1 MPPLN
6 TSTMRVAVI
15 GAGPSGLVT
24 LKYLKTAHHFFPGKP
39 VEAVLFESESVVGG
53 TFAQRAYED
62 AELVSSKFLT
72 SFSDF
77 RVHEND
83 PDFLSAEKFVQ
94 YLNDYCDN
102 FNLWPDINLSTKVV
116 AIKRRLGGG
125 HIVYYRKANDVDAEV
140 LTYECDAIAVCTG
153 LHVVPNIPNL
163 PGIEN
168 IPVVKHSSEFKK
180 REEFGRDKTVVILGS
195 GETGIDIAHLAVT
208 SPTKRVVLTHR
219 DGFLGA
225 PKVIPNPVWFP
236 ILGRK
241 ADPNRRELPVDVSWQ
256 APLFDSMYLHPLIRD
271 TLFTW
276 NVYDWGVKATNW
288 LVSGTIAGIDQWVGG
303 ISKERYHVSK
313 LFFNKGAPKALPY
326 ISAPYRPTN
335 PGIIERIRRSIL
347 QAPVDKVEGD
357 RTIELAPW
365 PTHVDASG
373 TIYFKNNRRPEYS
386 RMQDIGPT
394 KPDVLVFATGY
405 RQEFPFFQNQGRDSY
420 PVPSSADVRSIWSRA
435 DPSVGFIG
443 FVRPGYGAIPPLAE
457 LQAQLWLLNLMIPE
471 RTANLRDDD
480 DHHFRLRSNQ
490 NSRIN
495 YGVDHETYAYQLA
508 LDIGSAPAFWDAVRA
523 GWSASRYQSNLWYRI
538 PIIWAAG
545 AQLNPK
551 FRLKGPY
558 SWDGATQVLGNELW
572 QTISRR
578 HGMFGNF
585 FLAVVPIT
593 LLGVFSLFLYLVGLI
608 LLLVKVVTWP
618 ITAPFRHGRRG
629 VIRLEEGRKYTKIE
643 S

>member
-1 MPPLN
+1 
-6 TSTMRVAVI
+6 MRVAVI

-24 LKYLKTAHHFFPGKP
+24 LKYLKTAHHFFLGKP
-39 VEAVLFESESVVGG
+39 VEAVLFESESAVGG

-77 RVHEND
+77 RAHEKD
-83 PDFLSAEKFVQ
+83 PDFLSAERFVQ
-94 YLNDYCDN
+94 YLNDYCDY
-102 FNLWPDINLSTKVV
+102 FSLWPEINLSTKVV
-116 AIKRRLGGG
+116 AVKRRPGGG
-125 HIVYYRKANDVDAEV
+125 HIVHYRKADDANAEV
-140 LTYECDAIAVCTG
+140 LTYECDAVAVCTG

-163 PGIEN
+163 PGVEN

-225 PKVIPNPVWFP
+225 PKIIPNPVWFP
-236 ILGRK
+236 IFGRK
-241 ADPNRRELPVDVSWQ
+241 ANPNRRELPVDVSWQ

-276 NVYDWGVKATNW
+276 NVYDWGVKTTNW
-288 LVSGTIAGIDQWVGG
+288 LVSGTTAGIDQWVGG

-326 ISAPYRPTN
+326 ISAPYRPAN
-335 PGIIERIRRSIL
+335 PGVIERIRRSIL
-347 QAPVDKVEGD
+347 QAPVDKAEGG

-373 TIYFKNNRRPEYS
+373 AIHFNNNGRPEYA
-386 RMQDIGPT
+386 RMQELGPT

-405 RQEFPFFQNQGRDSY
+405 RQEFPFFQNQGGERY
-420 PVPSSADVRSIWSRA
+420 PVPSSTDVRSIWSRA
-435 DPSVGFIG
+435 DPTVGFIG

-457 LQAQLWLLNLMIPE
+457 LQAQLWILNLKAPE
-471 RTANLRDDD
+471 LTANLRDDD
-480 DHHFRLRSNQ
+480 DHHFRLRSSQ

-508 LDIGSAPAFWDAVRA
+508 LDIGSAPTFWDAVKA

-545 AQLNPK
+545 AQLNSK

-558 SWDGATQVLGNELW
+558 FWDGAVHVLGGELW

-593 LLGVFSLFLYLVGLI
+593 LLGIFSLFLYLVGLV
-608 LLLVKVVTWP
+608 LLLLKVVTWP
-618 ITAPFRHGRRG
+618 VTAPFRRSTRG
-629 VIRLEEGRKYTKIE
+629 AVRLEEGHKYSKME

>member
-1 MPPLN
+1 
-6 TSTMRVAVI
+6 MRVAVI

-39 VEAVLFESESVVGG
+39 VEAVLFESESAVGG
-53 TFAQRAYED
+53 TFAQRTYED
-62 AELVSSKFLT
+62 AELVSSRFLT

-77 RVHEND
+77 RAHEND
-83 PDFLSAEKFVQ
+83 PDFLSTERFVQ
-94 YLNDYCDN
+94 YLNDYCDY
-102 FNLWPDINLSTKVV
+102 FNLWPEINLSTKVV
-116 AIKRRLGGG
+116 AVERRPGGG
-125 HIVYYRKANDVDAEV
+125 HIIHYRKADDVNSEI
-140 LTYECDAIAVCTG
+140 LTYECDAVAVCTG

-163 PGIEN
+163 PGVDN

-236 ILGRK
+236 IFGRK
-241 ADPNRRELPVDVSWQ
+241 SDPERKELPVDVSWQ

-276 NVYDWGVKATNW
+276 NVYDWGVKASNW
-288 LVSGTIAGIDQWVGG
+288 LVSGTVAGIDQWVGG

-335 PGIIERIRRSIL
+335 PGVIERIRRSIL

-373 TIYFKNNRRPEYS
+373 TIYFKNNGRPEYS
-386 RMQDIGPT
+386 RMQDLGPT
-394 KPDVLVFATGY
+394 KPDVLIFATGY
-405 RQEFPFFQNQGRDSY
+405 RQEFPFFQNQGGDRY
-420 PVPSSADVRSIWSRA
+420 PVPSSTDVRSIWSRA
-435 DPSVGFIG
+435 DPTVGFIG

-457 LQAQLWLLNLMIPE
+457 LQAQLWLLNLMAPE

-480 DHHFRLRSNQ
+480 DHHFRLRSAQ

-508 LDIGSAPAFWDAVRA
+508 LDIGSAPSLWDAVKA

-545 AQLNPK
+545 AQLNCK

-558 SWDGATQVLGNELW
+558 LWDGAAHVLGGELW

-578 HGMFGNF
+578 HGLFGN
-585 FLAVVPIT
+585 LLLVVIPIT
-593 LLGVFSLFLYLVGLI
+593 LLGIFSLFLYLVGLV
-608 LLLVKVVTWP
+608 LLLLKVVTWP
-618 ITAPFRHGRRG
+618 ITAPFRRSNRSA
-629 VIRLEEGRKYTKIE
+629 VRLEEGRKYRKIE

>member
-1 MPPLN
+1 
-6 TSTMRVAVI
+6 MRVAVI

-39 VEAVLFESESVVGG
+39 VEAVLFESESAVGG

-77 RVHEND
+77 RAHEND
-83 PDFLSAEKFVQ
+83 PDFLSAERFVQ
-94 YLNDYCDN
+94 YLNDYCDY
-102 FNLWPDINLSTKVV
+102 FNLWPEINLSTKVV
-116 AIKRRLGGG
+116 AVKRRPGGG
-125 HIVYYRKANDVDAEV
+125 HFIHYRKADDVNAEV

-163 PGIEN
+163 PGVEN
-168 IPVVKHSSEFKK
+168 IRVVKHSSEFKK

-225 PKVIPNPVWFP
+225 PKIIPNPVWFP
-236 ILGRK
+236 IFGRK
-241 ADPNRRELPVDVSWQ
+241 ASPNHRELPVDVSWQ

-288 LVSGTIAGIDQWVGG
+288 LVSGTVAGIDQWVGG

-335 PGIIERIRRSIL
+335 PGVIERIRRSIL
-347 QAPVDKVEGD
+347 QVPVEKVEGD
-357 RTIELAPW
+357 RVIELAPW

-373 TIYFKNNRRPEYS
+373 TIHFSNNGRPEYS
-386 RMQDIGPT
+386 RMRDLGPT

-405 RQEFPFFQNQGRDSY
+405 RQEFPFFQDQTRDHY
-420 PVPSSADVRSIWSRA
+420 PVPGSTDVRSIWSRA
-435 DPSVGFIG
+435 DPTVGFIG

-457 LQAQLWLLNLMIPE
+457 LQAQLWLLNLMAPE
-471 RTANLRDDD
+471 RTANLSDDD
-480 DHHFRLRSNQ
+480 DHHFRLRSGQ

-495 YGVDHETYAYQLA
+495 YGVDHETYAYQLG
-508 LDIGSAPAFWDAVRA
+508 LDIGSAPTFLDAVRA
-523 GWSASRYQSNLWYRI
+523 GWSASRYQFNLLYRI

-545 AQLNPK
+545 AQLNSK

-558 SWDGATQVLGNELW
+558 SWDGAAHVLGGELW

-578 HGMFGNF
+578 HGLFGNF
-585 FLAVVPIT
+585 LLAVVPIT
-593 LLGVFSLFLYLVGLI
+593 LLGIFSLFLYFFGLI
-608 LLLVKVVTWP
+608 LLVLKVVTWP
-618 ITAPFRHGRRG
+618 ITAPFRRSRRG
-629 VIRLEEGRKYTKIE
+629 AVRLEEGRKYTKIE

>member
-1 MPPLN
+1 
-6 TSTMRVAVI
+6 MRVAVI

-39 VEAVLFESESVVGG
+39 VEAVLFESEPVVGG
-53 TFAQRAYED
+53 TFAQRTYED

-72 SFSDF
+72 AFSDF
-77 RVHEND
+77 RAHEND
-83 PDFLSAEKFVQ
+83 PDFLSADRYVQ
-94 YLNDYCDN
+94 YLNDYCN
-102 FNLWPDINLSTKVV
+102 HFNLWPEINLSTRVV
-116 AIKRRLGGG
+116 AIRRRPGGG
-125 HIVYYRKANDVDAEV
+125 HTVHYRKATVADAEIM
-140 LTYECDAIAVCTG
+140 TYECDAVAVCTG
-153 LHVVPNIPNL
+153 LHVLPNIPNL

-168 IPVVKHSSEFKK
+168 VPVVKHSSEFKT
-180 REEFGRDKTVVILGS
+180 REEFGRGKTVVILGS

-208 SPTKRVVLTHR
+208 SPTERVVLTHR

-236 ILGRK
+236 IFGRK
-241 ADPNRRELPVDVSWQ
+241 ANPNRKELPVDVSWQ

-276 NVYDWGVKATNW
+276 NIYDWGVKTSNW
-288 LVSGTIAGIDQWVGG
+288 LVSGTTAGIDQWVGG

-335 PGIIERIRRSIL
+335 AGVIEHIRRAIL
-347 QAPVDKVEGD
+347 QAPVEEVPTD

-365 PTHVDASG
+365 PTHIDASG
-373 TIYFKNNRRPEYS
+373 TIHFKNNGRPEYE
-386 RMQDIGPT
+386 RMQSLGPT

-405 RQEFPFFQNQGRDSY
+405 RQEFPFFQNQAQDRY
-420 PVPSSADVRSIWSRA
+420 PTPGTTDVRSVWSRA

-457 LQAQLWLLNLMIPE
+457 LQAQLWLLNLMAPE
-471 RTANLRDDD
+471 RTEGLKDED
-480 DHHFRLRSNQ
+480 DHHFRLRAAPSA
-490 NSRIN
+490 RIN

-508 LDIGSAPAFWDAVRA
+508 LDMGAAPGFWDAVRA
-523 GWSASRYQSNLWYRI
+523 GWAASTNCRALFYRI
-538 PIIWAAG
+538 PIMFAAG
-545 AQLNPK
+545 AQLNAK

-558 SWDGATQVLGNELW
+558 SWDGAVHVLGGELW

-585 FLAVVPIT
+585 LLAVVPIT
-593 LLGVFSLFLYLVGLI
+593 LMGLFSIFLYLLGLI
-608 LLLVKVVTWP
+608 LLVLKVVTWP
-618 ITAPFRHGRRG
+618 VAAPFRRRSSPRAT
-629 VIRLEEGRKYTKIE
+629 VRLENGHQYTKIE
-643 S
+643 G

>member
-1 MPPLN
+1 
-6 TSTMRVAVI
+6 MRVAVI

-39 VEAVLFESESVVGG
+39 VEAMLFESESEVGG

-77 RVHEND
+77 RAHEND
-83 PDFLSAEKFVQ
+83 PDFLSAEKFVK

-116 AIKRRLGGG
+116 AVKRRPGGG
-125 HIVYYRKANDVDAEV
+125 HIIYYQKADNTNAGI
-140 LTYECDAIAVCTG
+140 LTYECDAVAVCTG
-153 LHVVPNIPNL
+153 LHVVPNVPNL

-225 PKVIPNPVWFP
+225 PKIIPNPVWFP
-236 ILGRK
+236 IFGRK
-241 ADPNRRELPVDVSWQ
+241 AKPNRIELPVDVSWQ

-288 LVSGTIAGIDQWVGG
+288 LVSGTTAGIDQWVGG

-335 PGIIERIRRSIL
+335 PGVIERIRRSIL

-373 TIYFKNNRRPEYS
+373 TIHFKNNGRPEYS
-386 RMQDIGPT
+386 RIQGIGPT

-405 RQEFPFFQNQGRDSY
+405 RQEFPFFQNQGRESY
-420 PVPSSADVRSIWSRA
+420 PVPGSADVRSIWSRS

-457 LQAQLWLLNLMIPE
+457 LQAQLWLLNLMEPE

-558 SWDGATQVLGNELW
+558 SWDGATHVLGNELW
-572 QTISRR
+572 ETISRR

-585 FLAVVPIT
+585 LLAVVPIT
-593 LLGVFSLFLYLVGLI
+593 LLGVFSLFLYILGLV
-608 LLLVKVVTWP
+608 LLLAKVVTWP
-618 ITAPFRHGRRG
+618 VTAPFRRSTRG
-629 VIRLEEGRKYTKIE
+629 DVRLEEGRKYTKME

>member
-1 MPPLN
+1 
-6 TSTMRVAVI
+6 MRVAVI

-77 RVHEND
+77 RAHEND
-83 PDFLSAEKFVQ
+83 PDFLSADSFVQ

-116 AIKRRLGGG
+116 AVKRRPGGG
-125 HIVYYRKANDVDAEV
+125 HIIYYQKADDTNVEV
-140 LTYECDAIAVCTG
+140 STYECDAVAVCTG
-153 LHVVPNIPNL
+153 LHVVPNVPNL

-208 SPTKRVVLTHR
+208 SPTKLVVLTHR

-236 ILGRK
+236 IFGRK
-241 ADPNRRELPVDVSWQ
+241 ANPNRRELPVDVSWQ

-288 LVSGTIAGIDQWVGG
+288 LVSGTVAGIDQWVGG

-335 PGIIERIRRSIL
+335 PGVIERIRRSIL

-357 RTIELAPW
+357 RIIELAPW

-373 TIYFKNNRRPEYS
+373 TIHFKNNGRPEYS

-405 RQEFPFFQNQGRDSY
+405 RQEFPFFQTQGRESY
-420 PVPSSADVRSIWSRA
+420 PVPGSADVRSIWSRA

-457 LQAQLWLLNLMIPE
+457 LQAQLWLLNLMVPE
-471 RTANLRDDD
+471 RTANLRDAD
-480 DHHFRLRSNQ
+480 DHHFRLRSSQ

-508 LDIGSAPAFWDAVRA
+508 LDIGSAPTFWDAVRA

-558 SWDGATQVLGNELW
+558 SWDGATHVLGNELW

-608 LLLVKVVTWP
+608 LLLAKVVTWP
-618 ITAPFRHGRRG
+618 VTAPFRRSTRG
-629 VIRLEEGRKYTKIE
+629 VVRLEEGRKYTKME

>member
-1 MPPLN
+1 
-6 TSTMRVAVI
+6 MRVAVI

-39 VEAVLFESESVVGG
+39 VEAVLFESESEVGG
-53 TFAQRAYED
+53 TFAKRTYED

-72 SFSDF
+72 AFSDF
-77 RVHEND
+77 RAHEND
-83 PDFLSAEKFVQ
+83 PDFLSAERYVH
-94 YLNDYCDN
+94 YLNQYCDH
-102 FNLWPDINLSTKVV
+102 FNLWPDINLKTKVV
-116 AIKRRLGGG
+116 AIKRRPGGG
-125 HIVYYRKANDVDAEV
+125 HVVHYRKADYVDAEV
-140 LTYECDAIAVCTG
+140 MTYECDAIAVCTG
-153 LHVVPNIPNL
+153 LHVTPNIPNL

-168 IPVVKHSSEFKK
+168 VPVVKHSSEFKN
-180 REEFGRDKTVVILGS
+180 REEFGRNKTVVILGS

-208 SPTKRVVLTHR
+208 SPTRRVVLTHR

-236 ILGRK
+236 IFGRK

-288 LVSGTIAGIDQWVGG
+288 LVSGTAAGIDQWVGG

-326 ISAPYRPTN
+326 ISAPYRPSS
-335 PGIIERIRRSIL
+335 PGIIERIRRSIF
-347 QAPVDKVEGD
+347 QAPVDEVPAG

-365 PTHVDASG
+365 PSHIDALG
-373 TIYFKNNRRPEYS
+373 TIYFRDNGRPEYS
-386 RMQDIGPT
+386 RMQSLGPT
-394 KPDVLVFATGY
+394 KPDMLVFATGY
-405 RQEFPFFQNQGRDSY
+405 RQEFPFFQTQDHY
-420 PVPSSADVRSIWSRA
+420 PLPSNADVRSVWSRNE
-435 DPSVGFIG
+435 PSVGFIG

-457 LQAQLWLLNLMIPE
+457 LQAQLWLLNLMAPE
-471 RTANLRDDD
+471 RTANLSDKD
-480 DHHFRLRSNQ
+480 DHHFRLRSGQ
-490 NSRIN
+490 GARIN

-508 LDIGSAPAFWDAVRA
+508 LDMGAAPGFWDAVRA
-523 GWSASRYQSNLWYRI
+523 GWAASKYQARLWYRI
-538 PIIWAAG
+538 PVIWAAG
-545 AQLNPK
+545 AQLNAK

-558 SWDGATQVLGNELW
+558 FWDGAVHVLGGELW

-585 FLAVVPIT
+585 LVAVVPIT
-593 LLGVFSLFLYLVGLI
+593 FLGIFSIFLYLFGLI
-608 LLLVKVVTWP
+608 LLLLKVVTWP
-618 ITAPFRHGRRG
+618 ITAPFRRSSHGA
-629 VIRLEEGRKYTKIE
+629 VRLEEQHKDSKMME
-643 S
+643 C

>member
-1 MPPLN
+1 
-6 TSTMRVAVI
+6 MRVAVI

-39 VEAVLFESESVVGG
+39 VEAVLFESESAVGG

-77 RVHEND
+77 RAHEDD
-83 PDFLSAEKFVQ
+83 PDFLSTDKFVQ
-94 YLNDYCDN
+94 YLNGYCDN

-116 AIKRRLGGG
+116 SVKRRPGGG
-125 HIVYYRKANDVDAEV
+125 HIIYYREAHDAKAEV
-140 LTYECDAIAVCTG
+140 LTYECDAVAVCTG
-153 LHVVPNIPNL
+153 LHVIPNVPNL

-180 REEFGRDKTVVILGS
+180 REEFGHDKTVVILGS

-241 ADPNRRELPVDVSWQ
+241 ANPNRRELPVDVSWQ

-288 LVSGTIAGIDQWVGG
+288 LVSGTVAGIDQWVGG

-347 QAPVDKVEGD
+347 QAPVDVAEGG

-365 PTHVDASG
+365 PTYVDASG
-373 TIYFKNNRRPEYS
+373 TIHFKNNGRPEYS

-394 KPDVLVFATGY
+394 KPDVLIFATGY
-405 RQEFPFFQNQGRDSY
+405 RQEFPFFQNQGRESY
-420 PVPSSADVRSIWSRA
+420 PVPGSADVRSIWSRA

-457 LQAQLWLLNLMIPE
+457 LQAQLWLLNLMVPE

-480 DHHFRLRSNQ
+480 DHHFRLRSAKD
-490 NSRIN
+490 SRIN

-508 LDIGSAPAFWDAVRA
+508 LDIGSAPTFWDAVRA

-558 SWDGATQVLGNELW
+558 SWDGAAHVLGGELW

-593 LLGVFSLFLYLVGLI
+593 LLGVFSLFLYLVGLV
-608 LLLVKVVTWP
+608 LLLAKVVTWP
-618 ITAPFRHGRRG
+618 VTAPFRRSTRG
-629 VIRLEEGRKYTKIE
+629 VVRLEEGRKHAKIE